1 MNLSQCRLS
10 ELPAEELQELEMQ
23 VDSECN
29 VQGGLGPAKVQDTLG
44 YQILMLPLFL
54 YRVSSDRKDA

>member
-1 MNLSQCRLS
+1 
-10 ELPAEELQELEMQ
+10 MQ

>member
-1 MNLSQCRLS
+1 MCLCLAQLRIA
-10 ELPAEELQELEMQ
+10 AEELQALEMQ

-54 YRVSSDRKDA
+54 YRVSSGRKDA

>member
-1 MNLSQCRLS
+1 
-10 ELPAEELQELEMQ
+10 MQ

-44 YQILMLPLFL
+44 YQILMLPLSL
-54 YRVSSDRKDA
+54 YRVSSGRKDA

>member
-1 MNLSQCRLS
+1 MSLQCRLS
-10 ELPAEELQELEMQ
+10 ELPAEELQELEVQ

-44 YQILMLPLFL
+44 YQILMLPLSL
-54 YRVSSDRKDA
+54 YRVSSGRKDA

>member
-1 MNLSQCRLS
+1 MSLQCRLS

-54 YRVSSDRKDA
+54 YRVSFGRKDA

>member
-1 MNLSQCRLS
+1 MSLQCRLS
-10 ELPAEELQELEMQ
+10 ELPAEELQALEMQ

-54 YRVSSDRKDA
+54 YRVSSGRKDA